1 MDTSDISLILRIF
14 GSDEEL
20 YKFCDPDY
28 LIEGKKISV
37 KIYKRIQDVLIEYP
51 NSYYVTDKINKWF
64 MVWMFAHG
72 GWILYSFGI
81 HPDRRTKKNLIDFWR
96 EIRKRHDSFTCYL
109 YSNNTRAIDWLKKCG
124 MKENGKIVERQ
135 DRIAI
140 KLVLDKNDN
149 GDMI

>member
-1 MDTSDISLILRIF
+1 METSDISLILRIF
-14 GSDEEL
+14 GSDEDL

-37 KIYKRIQDVLIEYP
+37 KIYKRIQDALKEYP

-140 KLVLDKNDN
+140 KLVLDKYDN
-149 GDMI
+149 GDMV

>member
-1 MDTSDISLILRIF
+1 METSDIGLILRIF
-14 GSDEEL
+14 GSDEDL
-20 YKFCDPDY
+20 YKYCDPDY

-37 KIYKRIQDVLIEYP
+37 KIYKRIQDALKEYP

-64 MVWMFAHG
+64 MVWIFAHG

-81 HPDRRTKKNLIDFWR
+81 HADRRTKENLIDFWR

-140 KLVLDKNDN
+140 KLVLDKYDN
-149 GDMI
+149 GDMV

>member
-1 MDTSDISLILRIF
+1 METSDIGLILRIF
-14 GSDEEL
+14 GSDEDL
-20 YKFCDPDY
+20 YKYCDPDY

-37 KIYKRIQDVLIEYP
+37 KIYKRIQDALKEYP

-81 HPDRRTKKNLIDFWR
+81 HPDRRTKNNLIDFWK

-124 MKENGKIVERQ
+124 MKESGKIVERQ
-135 DRIAI
+135 DRVAI
-140 KLVLDKNDN
+140 KLVLDKYDN
-149 GDMI
+149 GDMV

>member
-1 MDTSDISLILRIF
+1 METSDISLILRIF
-14 GSDEEL
+14 GSDEDL

-37 KIYKRIQDVLIEYP
+37 KIYKRIQDALKEYP
-51 NSYYVTDKINKWF
+51 NSYYVVNWEKFWF
-64 MVWMFAHG
+64 MVWIFAHG

-81 HPDRRTKKNLIDFWR
+81 HPKRRTKENLIDFWR

>member
-1 MDTSDISLILRIF
+1 METSDISLILRIF
-14 GSDEEL
+14 GSDDDL
-20 YKFCDPDY
+20 YKYCDPDY

-37 KIYKRIQDVLIEYP
+37 KIYKRIQDALKEYP

-81 HPDRRTKKNLIDFWR
+81 HPDRRTKESLINFWR

-109 YSNNTRAIDWLKKCG
+109 YSNNTRAIEWLKKCG

>member
-1 MDTSDISLILRIF
+1 MTTQEISLILNIF
-14 GSDEEL
+14 SSDEEL
-20 YKFCDPDY
+20 HKYCDPEF
-28 LIEGKKISV
+28 LIQGKSISV
-37 KIYKRIQDVLIEYP
+37 KIIKRIQEALRDYP
-51 NSYYVTDKINKWF
+51 NSYYVVDTKNKFF
-64 MVWMFAHG
+64 MVWIFAHG
-72 GWILYSFGI
+72 GWVLYSFGL
-81 HPDRRTKKNLIDFWR
+81 HSERRTKENLIDFWR

-140 KLVLDKNDN
+140 KLVLDKYDN

>member
-1 MDTSDISLILRIF
+1 MYTSEISLIMNIF
-14 GSDEEL
+14 SSDEEL
-20 YKFCDPDY
+20 YKYCDPEY

-37 KIYKRIQDVLIEYP
+37 KIYKRIQDALKEYP
-51 NSYYVTDKINKWF
+51 SSYYVIDKKNKWF
-64 MVWMFAHG
+64 MIWVFAHG

-81 HPDRRTKKNLIDFWR
+81 HPDRRTKDNLIDFWR
-96 EIRKRHDSFTCYL
+96 EIRKRHDNFNCYL

-140 KLVLDKNDN
+140 KLVLDNNDN
-149 GDMI
+149 GDMV

>member
-1 MDTSDISLILRIF
+1 MYTSEISLIMNIF
-14 GSDEEL
+14 SSDEEL
-20 YKFCDPDY
+20 YKYCDPEY

-37 KIYKRIQDVLIEYP
+37 KIYKRIQDALKEYP
-51 NSYYVTDKINKWF
+51 DSYYVIDKKNKGF
-64 MVWMFAHG
+64 MVWIFAHG

-81 HPDRRTKKNLIDFWR
+81 HPDRRTIENLIDFWK

-140 KLVLDKNDN
+140 KLVLDKYDN
-149 GDMI
+149 GDMV